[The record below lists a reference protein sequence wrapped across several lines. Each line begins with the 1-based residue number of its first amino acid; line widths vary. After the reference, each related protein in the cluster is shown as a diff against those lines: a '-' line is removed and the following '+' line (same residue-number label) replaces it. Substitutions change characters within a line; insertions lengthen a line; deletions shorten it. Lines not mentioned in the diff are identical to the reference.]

1 MITNIKLL
9 FNETGQQFTVSTHQA
24 IAEIRLVDGKVCLEL

>member
-9 FNETGQQFTVSTHQA
+9 FIIGFW
-24 IAEIRLVDGKVCLEL
+24 